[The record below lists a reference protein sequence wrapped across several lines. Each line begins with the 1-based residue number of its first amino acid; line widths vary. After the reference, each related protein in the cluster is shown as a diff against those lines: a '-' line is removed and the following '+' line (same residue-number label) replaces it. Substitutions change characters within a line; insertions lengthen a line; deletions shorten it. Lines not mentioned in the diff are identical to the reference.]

1 MSNCKYCGQEIIPGH
16 FEEEIDIC
24 TECIMTS
31 SRIYSIKFASLSC
44 FIVIISILFVITLIS
59 LIMSIP
65 LLIINFEENIMYFSI
80 LVAVCIITGSSLLG
94 YFSISKR
101 IRYKDKLLTE

>member
-1 MSNCKYCGQEIIPGH
+1 MSNCKYCGQEIIQGS
-16 FEEEIDIC
+16 FEGEFDIC

-44 FIVIISILFVITLIS
+44 FIVIISILFVINFIS

-65 LLIINFEENIMYFSI
+65 LLIINFEEHIIYFSI
-80 LVAVCIITGSSLLG
+80 LVAVCIVTGSSLVG
-94 YFSISKR
+94 CFSISKKKTKKFFIVKR
-101 IRYKDKLLTE
+101 